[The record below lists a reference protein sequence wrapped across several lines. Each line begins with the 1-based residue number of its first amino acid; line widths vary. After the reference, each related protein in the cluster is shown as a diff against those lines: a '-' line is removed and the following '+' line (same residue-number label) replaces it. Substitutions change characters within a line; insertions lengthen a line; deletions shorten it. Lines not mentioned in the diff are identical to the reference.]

1 MSDSPTREP
10 DLFADNPSEAEDY
23 GQAVVDAEALAAL
36 KTRSDAKGLT
46 QFGLHILFIVC
57 TGVLV
62 STAMGRWWLLLAML
76 IHGVGLVY
84 LFAGMHETI
93 HRTAFKSRWLND
105 TVAWLT
111 GLVVCLP
118 PEGFRSFHF
127 AHHRYTQIPGKD
139 PELDVKQPDS
149 FAGYLWYVSGISYWI
164 RAFQGIFKAALGN
177 VTAPYISERVKP
189 LVVREARIFGLIYL
203 IALGA
208 AFAGYSES
216 LLYWFLPMVMAQ
228 PFWRGWLLA
237 EHTGCT
243 NDDDI
248 YANTRTTYTNPL
260 LRFLL
265 WQMPYHVAHH
275 AYPGIPFFALQ
286 DADAL
291 IRGRAGAKSP
301 GYLSFHR
308 QWISRIRTAR

>member
-1 MSDSPTREP
+1 M
-10 DLFADNPSEAEDY
+10 
-23 GQAVVDAEALAAL
+23 
-36 KTRSDAKGLT
+36 
-46 QFGLHILFIVC
+46 
-57 TGVLV
+57 
-62 STAMGRWWLLLAML
+62 
-76 IHGVGLVY
+76 
-84 LFAGMHETI
+84 
-93 HRTAFKSRWLND
+93 
-105 TVAWLT
+105 
-111 GLVVCLP
+111 
-118 PEGFRSFHF
+118 
-127 AHHRYTQIPGKD
+127 
-139 PELDVKQPDS
+139 KQPDS
-149 FAGYLWYVSGISYWI
+149 LAGYLWYVSGISYWI

-177 VTAPYISERVKP
+177 VTAPYIAEREA

-291 IRGRAGAKSP
+291 IRGRAGANRPATCIPSTVDQQDQDRAIGEAVTGQNASP
-301 GYLSFHR
+301 AGSSYVCGVTMTSV
-308 QWISRIRTAR
+308 

>member
-62 STAMGRWWLLLAML
+62 STAMGRWWLPLAML

-111 GLVVCLP
+111 GLCCVLAA
-118 PEGFRSFHF
+118 R
-127 AHHRYTQIPGKD
+127 
-139 PELDVKQPDS
+139 
-149 FAGYLWYVSGISYWI
+149 GIS
-164 RAFQGIFKAALGN
+164 
-177 VTAPYISERVKP
+177 
-189 LVVREARIFGLIYL
+189 
-203 IALGA
+203 
-208 AFAGYSES
+208 
-216 LLYWFLPMVMAQ
+216 FLPFC
-228 PFWRGWLLA
+228 PPSLYP
-237 EHTGCT
+237 
-243 NDDDI
+243 D
-248 YANTRTTYTNPL
+248 P
-260 LRFLL
+260 
-265 WQMPYHVAHH
+265 WQRP
-275 AYPGIPFFALQ
+275 
-286 DADAL
+286 
-291 IRGRAGAKSP
+291 
-301 GYLSFHR
+301 
-308 QWISRIRTAR
+308 